1 MAEHHQTVSA
11 GSRLY
16 YFDVRTD
23 SNGNDYITIAEQNAR
38 TKKRSCIYLH
48 AENIEKFRAA
58 LEVAAAN
65 VSKS

>member
-1 MAEHHQTVSA
+1 MAKHQQTVSA

-23 SNGNDYITIAEQNAR
+23 SNGNDYITITEQNTR

-48 AENIEKFRAA
+48 AENIDKFRAA
-58 LEVAAAN
+58 LDTAAAN
-65 VSKS
+65 VSKC